1 MKPAPSD
8 DAHPGACGLGNH
20 PGQQRDPD
28 AGQAPDPE
36 SGPGTDPAPDPVPDP
51 APTAING
58 GLPLSGVLLALAAQ
72 THRQRLSI
80 GDLLAALGDRALGA
94 LLFIFAFPNVLP
106 VPPGTSTLL
115 GAPLIFLAAQLML
128 GRSPWLPAVV
138 SRRSL
143 LHADFVVLVRRV
155 VPWLQRAERLLRPR
169 LSWAALPPMEY
180 ALGAVCL
187 LLALVLV
194 LPIPLGNMLP
204 ALAISL
210 LALAVLER
218 DGLWAL
224 AGLAVAG
231 LSAVVVGGVVFA
243 LIKAGL
249 FLLREAFA

>member
-1 MKPAPSD
+1 MTPDEAPVAGKPAGQPGDEPGADGTRDPSPP
-8 DAHPGACGLGNH
+8 AHPG
-20 PGQQRDPD
+20 GQ
-28 AGQAPDPE
+28 
-36 SGPGTDPAPDPVPDP
+36 T
-51 APTAING
+51 
-58 GLPLSGVLLALAAQ
+58 LSAVLLALAAQ
-72 THRQRLSI
+72 TDRERISI

-115 GAPLIFLAAQLML
+115 GAPLIFLAAQLMF
-128 GRSPWLPAVV
+128 GRTPWLPAVV

-143 LHADFVVLVRRV
+143 QQADFATLVRRV

-180 ALGAVCL
+180 ALGAICL

-210 LALAVLER
+210 IALAVLER
-218 DGLWAL
+218 DGLWAI
-224 AGLAVAG
+224 AGLVVAG
-231 LSAVVVGGVVFA
+231 ISAVVVSGVV
-243 LIKAGL
+243 LGLVQAGL
-249 FLLREAFA
+249 FLLREAFT